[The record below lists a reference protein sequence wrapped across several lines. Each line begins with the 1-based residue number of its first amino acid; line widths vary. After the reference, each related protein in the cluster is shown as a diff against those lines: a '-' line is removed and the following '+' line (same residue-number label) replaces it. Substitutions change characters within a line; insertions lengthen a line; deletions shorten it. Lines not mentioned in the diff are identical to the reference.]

1 MQKSQIDV
9 GLIGLAVILKFLQSL
24 DKDIALE
31 KNFACVWGS
40 DSHMNTFCDPVLEFS
55 II

>member
-1 MQKSQIDV
+1 MYSLQKSQIGV

-31 KNFACVWGS
+31 IIFACVY
-40 DSHMNTFCDPVLEFS
+40 M
-55 II
+55 